1 MPVERRSG
9 SQQTRSAIIAVVALV
24 IAVLGAWGMIRLA
37 SGGQGPVK
45 VQLGD
50 DTFDA
55 GYATRMA
62 DQIDKDGPLLF
73 SDVSGRGQRQPIYVV
88 HLGSDDKDGWFAL
101 SAIAPG
107 AAEGC
112 FVTWNPESEL
122 FEERRA
128 ADPAEGRDALGE
140 RCRDVTWSANGTDG
154 SDGSELEAFPWE
166 IDKDERLIIDLRPDQ
181 SRTTTTTIAT
191 SGN

>member
-9 SQQTRSAIIAVVALV
+9 SQQTRSVIIAVVALV

-88 HLGSDDKDGWFAL
+88 HIGSDEKDGWFAL

-128 ADPAEGRDALGE
+128 ADPAKGRDALGE

-154 SDGSELEAFPWE
+154 SDGSELEAFPWK

>member
-9 SQQTRSAIIAVVALV
+9 SQQTRSVIIAVVALV

-88 HLGSDDKDGWFAL
+88 HIGSDEKDGWFAL

-140 RCRDVTWSANGTDG
+140 RCRDVTWSADGTDG
-154 SDGSELEAFPWE
+154 SDGSELEAFPWK

>member
-9 SQQTRSAIIAVVALV
+9 SQQTRSVIIAVVALA

-88 HLGSDDKDGWFAL
+88 HIGSDEKDGWFAL

-122 FEERRA
+122 FEERQG
-128 ADPAEGRDALGE
+128 ADPAKGRDALGE

-154 SDGSELEAFPWE
+154 SDGSELEAFPWK

>member
-9 SQQTRSAIIAVVALV
+9 SQQTRSVIIAVVALV

-88 HLGSDDKDGWFAL
+88 HIGSDDKDGWFAL

-128 ADPAEGRDALGE
+128 ADTAEGRDALGE
-140 RCRDVTWSANGTDG
+140 RCRDVTWSADGTDG

>member
-88 HLGSDDKDGWFAL
+88 HIGSDQKDGWFAL
-101 SAIAPG
+101 SAVAPG

-154 SDGSELEAFPWE
+154 SDGSELEAFPWK

>member
-9 SQQTRSAIIAVVALV
+9 SQQTRSVIVAVVALV

-55 GYATRMA
+55 GFATRMS

-88 HLGSDDKDGWFAL
+88 HIGSDEKDGWFAL
-101 SAIAPG
+101 SAVAPG

-140 RCRDVTWSANGTDG
+140 RCRDVTWSADGTDG

>member
-9 SQQTRSAIIAVVALV
+9 SKQVTSVIIGVVALV
-24 IAVLGAWGMIRLA
+24 VAVLAAWGMIHLA
-37 SGGQGPVK
+37 SGGQGPVQ

-55 GYATRMA
+55 GFTSRMSA
-62 DQIDKDGPLLF
+62 QIEQDGPLLF

-88 HLGSDDKDGWFAL
+88 HLGDVEDEGWFAL
-101 SAIAPG
+101 SAVAPG
-107 AAEGC
+107 APEGC
-112 FVTWNPESEL
+112 FVTWSAERDL

-128 ADPAEGRDALGE
+128 ADSSAGRDAVGE
-140 RCRDVTWSANGTDG
+140 LCRDITWTADGTGG
-154 SDGSELEAFPWE
+154 SDGSELEAFPW
-166 IDKDERLIIDLRPDQ
+166 KVDEDRLIIDLRPDQ
-181 SRTTTTTIAT
+181 SRETTTSIAT

>member
-9 SQQTRSAIIAVVALV
+9 SQQTRSVIIAVVALA

-88 HLGSDDKDGWFAL
+88 HIGSDEKDGWFAL
-101 SAIAPG
+101 SAVAPG

>member
-9 SQQTRSAIIAVVALV
+9 SQQTRSVIIAVVALV

-55 GYATRMA
+55 GFATRMA

-88 HLGSDDKDGWFAL
+88 HIGSDEKDGWFAL

-154 SDGSELEAFPWE
+154 SDGSELEAFPWK